1 MLAKAKDSSTIAL
14 QGLLPGTFV
23 PVSYCSTK
31 KWSSHYYEIGFSM
44 TGKIN
49 FYKRK
54 DEPPATKGQ
63 SGPHPLVKIEFRRW
77 RIKKSASKNR
87 ILQASS

>member
-1 MLAKAKDSSTIAL
+1 MCSSSSALSVLAKAKDSSTIAL

-23 PVSYCSTK
+23 PHKEVEFTLLRNR
-31 KWSSHYYEIGFSM
+31 FFL

-63 SGPHPLVKIEFRRW
+63 RKLSFWLAGLIR
-77 RIKKSASKNR
+77 
-87 ILQASS
+87 L

>member
-31 KWSSHYYEIGFSM
+31 KWSSHYYEIGFFL

-54 DEPPATKGQ
+54 DEPPATKGHRKL
-63 SGPHPLVKIEFRRW
+63 SFWLAGLIR
-77 RIKKSASKNR
+77 
-87 ILQASS
+87 L